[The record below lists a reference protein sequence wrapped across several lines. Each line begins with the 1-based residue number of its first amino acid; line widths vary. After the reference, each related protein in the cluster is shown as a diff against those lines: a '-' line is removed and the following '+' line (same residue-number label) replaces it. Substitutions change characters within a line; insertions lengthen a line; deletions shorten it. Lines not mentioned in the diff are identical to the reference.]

1 MQPFL
6 IDTHC
11 HLNYDYDNG
20 KTAVD
25 LVRECSE
32 NGVSHLITIGTE
44 PENFDTV
51 QQISNQFPNV
61 FHTIGVH
68 PHDASKVDDQV
79 LSVMRPYLNHPKCVA
94 VGEIGLD
101 YYYEHSDRLKQQKE
115 CEAQIELALDSKKPL
130 VIHSRDGEDD
140 LLKILKPYASRHP
153 GGYSLGVIHCFS
165 GSEDFAQ
172 ACIDLGFYI
181 SFSGIFTFKNSESLR
196 LMAKRFPFERL
207 LVETD
212 APFLA
217 PVPLRGKKCE
227 PYMVKFTALKL
238 AEVLG
243 LPFEEV
249 ARQTTKNAIACFGL
263 PITANP

>member
-1 MQPFL
+1 MSFL

-11 HLNYDYDNG
+11 HLNYEYDDG
-20 KTAVD
+20 KGPDD
-25 LVRECSE
+25 LVRDSKA
-32 NGVSHLITIGTE
+32 NGVDYLITIATDHT
-44 PENFDTV
+44 NFETV
-51 QQISNQFPNV
+51 QKLSEKHPNV

-68 PHDASKVDDQV
+68 PHDASTVNDQT
-79 LSVMRPYLNHPKCVA
+79 LKFMRPFLDHPKCVA

-101 YYYEHSDRLKQQKE
+101 YYYEHSDRKKQQDE
-115 CEAQIELALDSKKPL
+115 CTAQAELALDARKPL

-140 LLKILKPYASRHP
+140 LLKLLKNYAAKHK

-165 GSEDFAQ
+165 GSEAFAR

-181 SFSGIFTFKNSESLR
+181 SLSGILTFKNSEPLR
-196 LMAKRFPFERL
+196 QMVKGFPIDRL

-212 APFLA
+212 SPFLA

-227 PYMVKFTALKL
+227 PFMVKHTALKL

-243 LPFEEV
+243 IGFDELASV
-249 ARQTTKNAIACFGL
+249 TSKNASSCFNL
-263 PITANP
+263 KI